1 MNKLL
6 KLLIRTAIADEINT
20 VVSTAE
26 DLEAG
31 KAVKLTNHVRTVYSK
46 EIEFKAMPIMRFVQF
61 AKVKTELG
69 TQPGLTIQMMTYNNL
84 KKGGELTEGVRMSPQ
99 SLSSTMKSITVGER
113 GNAVAVSELALKTSF
128 TDIMAD
134 ATTLL
139 SRDVALTLDTELRD
153 TALTGANVIYGRKS
167 DGAKIANRQEI
178 TKDILLTVAT
188 IKDAVELL
196 ATNNTPKFMG
206 AYYIC
211 FVHPHQSRVLRDDPA
226 WVEASKYGAPDQLFT
241 GEIGRIDDVR
251 FIETTLMCNGAIGQD
266 DPAYKAGL
274 LVDPD
279 GTADSGDEVPVYQ
292 AVLFGEDYYA
302 YAVGLPV
309 ELRDNGVTDFGREH
323 GLAWYS
329 IWGTGLLHPE
339 RGVVIETA

>member
-1 MNKLL
+1 MDKLL
-6 KLLIRTAIADEINT
+6 NLFFRTAKADEINT
-20 VVSTAE
+20 VVQPDGTIL
-26 DLEAG
+26 DG
-31 KAVKLTNHVRTVYSK
+31 GTAVKLDNHTRIVYSK

-61 AKVKTELG
+61 AKVKIELG

-84 KKGGELTEGVRMSPQ
+84 KKGGALQEGVRLAPQ
-99 SLSSTMKSITVGER
+99 SLSSTMKQITVGER
-113 GNAVAVSELALKTSF
+113 GNAVAVSELALKASF
-128 TDIMAD
+128 TDIIAD

-153 TALTGANVIYGRKS
+153 TALTGANVIYGRKA
-167 DGAKIANRQEI
+167 DGSKVATRADI
-178 TKDILLTVAT
+178 TVENELRVST
-188 IKDAVELL
+188 IKDAVEIL

-226 WVEASKYGAPDQLFT
+226 WIEASKYGAPDQLFT

-251 FIETTLMCNGAIGQD
+251 FIETTLMSNGAVGAD
-266 DPAYKAGL
+266 DPAYKADL
-274 LVDPD
+274 KSTDL
-279 GTADSGDEVPVYQ
+279 TPVYQ

-309 ELRDNGVTDFGREH
+309 ELRDNGVTDYGREH
-323 GLAWYS
+323 GLAWYA
-329 IWGTGLLHPE
+329 IWGTGLLHAE

>member
-1 MNKLL
+1 MNKPF
-6 KLLIRTAIADEINT
+6 IRTARASEINT
-20 VVSTAE
+20 VTQPTGTQLKGGTAVLL
-26 DLEAG
+26 D
-31 KAVKLTNHVRTVYSK
+31 NHVRTVYSK

-84 KKGGELTEGVRMSPQ
+84 KKGGALKEGVRMSPQ

-153 TALTGANVIYGRKS
+153 TALSGANVIFGRKA
-167 DGAKIANRQEI
+167 DGAKIASRADI
-178 TKDILLTVAT
+178 TKDNVLTVAT
-188 IKDAVELL
+188 IKDAVEIL
-196 ATNNTPKFMG
+196 ATNNTPKFQG

-226 WVEASKYGAPDQLFT
+226 W
-241 GEIGRIDDVR
+241 
-251 FIETTLMCNGAIGQD
+251 
-266 DPAYKAGL
+266 
-274 LVDPD
+274 
-279 GTADSGDEVPVYQ
+279 
-292 AVLFGEDYYA
+292 
-302 YAVGLPV
+302 
-309 ELRDNGVTDFGREH
+309 
-323 GLAWYS
+323 
-329 IWGTGLLHPE
+329 
-339 RGVVIETA
+339 